1 MAMEKEKTYNNI
13 CKSEEDTIAAI
24 SSGAVKSGI
33 GVIRVSG
40 PESRSITEKVF
51 TTKTGKP
58 IKLTEPAH
66 IYYGFLH
73 NVSRETSDEV
83 LVLNMPAPHSYT
95 GEDTVEI
102 DCHGGVLMMQR
113 VLETVLDA
121 GARNAAPGEFTKRAF
136 LNGRIDLSQ
145 AEAVAD
151 IINAGNDNAI
161 RTSIAQLG
169 GRLSDE
175 IRDIRANILEKTAYI
190 EAALDDPEHY
200 SLDGFDGELREVVED
215 AARRLDRL
223 ALSFERGRRINNGI
237 TTVIIGRP
245 NAGKSS
251 LMNLIL
257 GEERAIVTR
266 IPGTTRDTI
275 SETVTL
281 GNVMLRLTDTAGL
294 RESKDEIERIGID
307 KALHN
312 ADRAELILC
321 VIDGSNKTMA
331 ELDGLIALTES
342 KDGKKIY
349 IINKTDIADRTNID
363 DIRDRIINYKGVETL
378 RPNRDKPASDKTEP
392 SEAEGSETEQEKD
405 EAERKTDYRA
415 INSNTENHERED
427 HCIIELSAKTG
438 DGLGALTEEIE
449 SLFGLG
455 DISYNDEIVIS
466 SIRQLELLKRA
477 INSLQELKTTMD
489 AGMPED
495 LYSVDL
501 MNTYGFLGEILGEE
515 VDEDL
520 INEIFSKFCMGK

>member
-1 MAMEKEKTYNNI
+1 M
-13 CKSEEDTIAAI
+13 
-24 SSGAVKSGI
+24 
-33 GVIRVSG
+33 
-40 PESRSITEKVF
+40 
-51 TTKTGKP
+51 
-58 IKLTEPAH
+58 
-66 IYYGFLH
+66 
-73 NVSRETSDEV
+73 
-83 LVLNMPAPHSYT
+83 
-95 GEDTVEI
+95 
-102 DCHGGVLMMQR
+102 
-113 VLETVLDA
+113 
-121 GARNAAPGEFTKRAF
+121 
-136 LNGRIDLSQ
+136 
-145 AEAVAD
+145 
-151 IINAGNDNAI
+151 
-161 RTSIAQLG
+161 
-169 GRLSDE
+169 
-175 IRDIRANILEKTAYI
+175 
-190 EAALDDPEHY
+190 
-200 SLDGFDGELREVVED
+200 
-215 AARRLDRL
+215 
-223 ALSFERGRRINNGI
+223 ALSFESGRRINNGI

-307 KALHN
+307 KTLHN

-321 VIDGSNKTMA
+321 VIDGSDKTMA
-331 ELDGLIALTES
+331 ELDGLITLTES

-363 DIRDRIINYKGVETL
+363 DIRDRITRYKNVKILGT
-378 RPNRDKPASDKTEP
+378 NGDKSESGKTEP
-392 SEAEGSETEQEKD
+392 EDIENGKKEQDTKKVEGEEDCREVKQS
-405 EAERKTDYRA
+405 
-415 INSNTENHERED
+415 TENRERED
-427 HCIIELSAKTG
+427 HSIIELSTKTG

-455 DISYNDEIVIS
+455 NISYNDEIVIS

-495 LYSVDL
+495 LYGVDL